1 MCVSLI
7 LSFMPLKTG
16 SPISKLVLLKLA
28 DNADARGVCFPS
40 LNYLAQYCE
49 VSLRTV
55 TRHVNE
61 LEKQGFLQRI
71 KRFDDSGR
79 QRSNLYQLRVPEGCH
94 IEQRDLTHDTPQPAT
109 VPVMDPVANHNPNT
123 DQSDTHQEAN
133 RSNTE
138 SDPLAHIISHKEH
151 TTGLS
156 LKTNTLEKSPSENT
170 VVERGDTST
179 TDTHSSKSK
188 STDITSTNT
197 EISDAKNSD
206 ARSSDTKSPDD
217 AVIHLLTQE
226 GSAPIYHEFFTILES
241 TYPSLDV
248 LQQLHAMQAWLYIN
262 PDKRKPFEHIGHFVN
277 GWLRRSAKAKT
288 KQGAFTP
295 IKRTKGTRPIKRKPL
310 MQQAQANLV
319 TEQTRSKHLPHQH
332 SQQGTT
338 PVAQALAEYQS
349 TNTHNPFEARIKALI
364 QSKAQMK
371 DDTE

>member
-1 MCVSLI
+1 MMCVSLI

-94 IEQRDLTHDTPQPAT
+94 IEQRNLIHDTPQPAAVSVT
-109 VPVMDPVANHNPNT
+109 EPVANHNPNT

-151 TTGLS
+151 KTGLS
-156 LKTNTLEKSPSENT
+156 LKTNTLEKSPLENT
-170 VVERGDTST
+170 VVELGDTST
-179 TDTHSSKSK
+179 AHTHSSK
-188 STDITSTNT
+188 ITSTN
-197 EISDAKNSD
+197 AK
-206 ARSSDTKSPDD
+206 SSDTKSPDD

-277 GWLRRSAKAKT
+277 GWLRRSAKATT

-295 IKRTKGTRPIKRKPL
+295 IKRTKGTRPTKRKPL
-310 MQQAQANLV
+310 MRQAQANL
-319 TEQTRSKHLPHQH
+319 TKEQPRSKHLPHQH

-349 TNTHNPFEARIKALI
+349 NNTHNPFEARIKALI

-371 DDTE
+371 GGTE

>member
-1 MCVSLI
+1 MMCVSLI
-7 LSFMPLKTG
+7 LSFIPLKTG

-94 IEQRDLTHDTPQPAT
+94 IEQRDLTHDTPQPAAVSVT
-109 VPVMDPVANHNPNT
+109 EPVANHNTNT

-138 SDPLAHIISHKEH
+138 GDPLAHIISHKEH
-151 TTGLS
+151 KTGLS

-170 VVERGDTST
+170 VVERGDTIT

-197 EISDAKNSD
+197 EISDAK
-206 ARSSDTKSPDD
+206 SSDTKSPDD

-277 GWLRRSAKAKT
+277 GWLRRSAKATT

-295 IKRTKGTRPIKRKPL
+295 IKRTKGTRPTKRKPL
-310 MQQAQANLV
+310 MRQAQANL
-319 TEQTRSKHLPHQH
+319 TKEQQRSNHLPHQH
-332 SQQGTT
+332 SQQSTT

-349 TNTHNPFEARIKALI
+349 NNTPNPFEARIKALI

-371 DDTE
+371 GEIE

>member
-1 MCVSLI
+1 MMWVSLI

-40 LNYLAQYCE
+40 LNYLSQYCE

-94 IEQRDLTHDTPQPAT
+94 IEQRDLTHDTPQPAAVSPT
-109 VPVMDPVANHNPNT
+109 SSIANTIHNLNR

-151 TTGLS
+151 KTGLS

-179 TDTHSSKSK
+179 TDTHCSKSK

-197 EISDAKNSD
+197 ESSDAKN
-206 ARSSDTKSPDD
+206 SDTKSPDD

-241 TYPSLDV
+241 TYPNLDV
-248 LQQLHAMQAWLYIN
+248 LQQLHAMQAWLYIT

-288 KQGAFTP
+288 SKGTFTP
-295 IKRTKGTRPIKRKPL
+295 TKRAKGAKPIKRKPP
-310 MQQAQANLV
+310 MQQAQANLM
-319 TEQTRSKHLPHQH
+319 TEQLRSKHLPHQR
-332 SQQGTT
+332 SQQGTE

-349 TNTHNPFEARIKALI
+349 NNTHNPFEARIKALI

>member
-1 MCVSLI
+1 MMCVSLI

-94 IEQRDLTHDTPQPAT
+94 IEQRDLNHDTPQPAA

-151 TTGLS
+151 KTGLS
-156 LKTNTLEKSPSENT
+156 LKANTLEKSPSENT
-170 VVERGDTST
+170 VVKRGDTST
-179 TDTHSSKSK
+179 TDAHSSNSK

-197 EISDAKNSD
+197 ESSDAKNSD
-206 ARSSDTKSPDD
+206 TKSSDD
-217 AVIHLLTQE
+217 AVIYLLTQE

-241 TYPSLDV
+241 TYPNLDV
-248 LQQLHAMQAWLYIN
+248 LQQLHAMQA
-262 PDKRKPFEHIGHFVN
+262 
-277 GWLRRSAKAKT
+277 
-288 KQGAFTP
+288 
-295 IKRTKGTRPIKRKPL
+295 
-310 MQQAQANLV
+310 
-319 TEQTRSKHLPHQH
+319 
-332 SQQGTT
+332 
-338 PVAQALAEYQS
+338 
-349 TNTHNPFEARIKALI
+349 
-364 QSKAQMK
+364 
-371 DDTE
+371 

>member
-1 MCVSLI
+1 MMCVSLI

-61 LEKQGFLQRI
+61 LEKQGFVQRI
-71 KRFDDSGR
+71 KRFDESGR

-94 IEQRDLTHDTPQPAT
+94 IEQRDFT
-109 VPVMDPVANHNPNT
+109 N
-123 DQSDTHQEAN
+123 DTHQEAN

-151 TTGLS
+151 KTGLS
-156 LKTNTLEKSPSENT
+156 LKKTTLERGHLAHTEQ
-170 VVERGDTST
+170 ERRAVAR
-179 TDTHSSKSK
+179 TDTLSLKS
-188 STDITSTNT
+188 
-197 EISDAKNSD
+197 KNSD
-206 ARSSDTKSPDD
+206 AKSSDD

-241 TYPSLDV
+241 TYPNLDV
-248 LQQLHAMQAWLYIN
+248 LQQLHAMQAWLYVN

-288 KQGAFTP
+288 KQGAFVPT
-295 IKRTKGTRPIKRKPL
+295 KRTKGTRPTKRKLPI
-310 MQQAQANLV
+310 QQAQANPRK
-319 TEQTRSKHLPHQH
+319 EQPRSKHLPHQH

-338 PVAQALAEYQS
+338 PVDQALAEYQS
-349 TNTHNPFEARIKALI
+349 NNTHNPFEARIKALI

-371 DDTE
+371 GETE

>member
-1 MCVSLI
+1 MMCVSLI

-61 LEKQGFLQRI
+61 LEKQGFVQRI

-94 IEQRDLTHDTPQPAT
+94 IEQRDLTRDNPQPAAVSVT
-109 VPVMDPVANHNPNT
+109 DPVANTIHQPNT
-123 DQSDTHQEAN
+123 DQSDIHQEAN

-138 SDPLAHIISHKEH
+138 SDPLAYIISHKEH
-151 TTGLS
+151 KTGLS
-156 LKTNTLEKSPSENT
+156 LKKTT
-170 VVERGDTST
+170 VERGHLAHTEQERGDVAT
-179 TDTHSSKSK
+179 TDT
-188 STDITSTNT
+188 
-197 EISDAKNSD
+197 ISLKIKNADAKNT
-206 ARSSDTKSPDD
+206 ATKSPDD

-226 GSAPIYHEFFTILES
+226 GSAPIYHEFLTILES
-241 TYPSLDV
+241 SYPNLDV
-248 LQQLHAMQAWLYIN
+248 QQQLHAMQAWLYIN

-277 GWLRRSAKAKT
+277 GWLRRSAKAKAKT

-295 IKRTKGTRPIKRKPL
+295 IKRTKAARPTKRKPPMKL
-310 MQQAQANLV
+310 SQANP
-319 TEQTRSKHLPHQH
+319 TKEQPRTKHLPHQH
-332 SQQGTT
+332 SQQSTT

-349 TNTHNPFEARIKALI
+349 NNTHNPFEERIKALI

-371 DDTE
+371 DETE

>member
-1 MCVSLI
+1 MMCVSLI

-94 IEQRDLTHDTPQPAT
+94 IEQRNLIHDTPQPAAVSVT
-109 VPVMDPVANHNPNT
+109 EPVANHNPNT

-151 TTGLS
+151 KTGLS
-156 LKTNTLEKSPSENT
+156 LKTNTLEKSPLENT
-170 VVERGDTST
+170 VVELGDTST
-179 TDTHSSKSK
+179 AHTHSSK
-188 STDITSTNT
+188 ITSTN
-197 EISDAKNSD
+197 AK
-206 ARSSDTKSPDD
+206 SSDTKSPDD

-277 GWLRRSAKAKT
+277 GWLRRSAKATT

-295 IKRTKGTRPIKRKPL
+295 IKRTKGTRPTKRKPL
-310 MQQAQANLV
+310 MRQAQANL
-319 TEQTRSKHLPHQH
+319 TKEQPRSKHLPHQH

-349 TNTHNPFEARIKALI
+349 NNSHNPFEARIKALI

-371 DDTE
+371 GGTE

>member
-1 MCVSLI
+1 MMCVSLI

-61 LEKQGFLQRI
+61 LEKKGFLQRI

-94 IEQRDLTHDTPQPAT
+94 IEQCDLTHDISQPAA
-109 VPVMDPVANHNPNT
+109 VPVMEPVANHNPNT

-151 TTGLS
+151 KTGLS

-170 VVERGDTST
+170 VVERGDTNT

-188 STDITSTNT
+188 ITGITSTNT
-197 EISDAKNSD
+197 EI
-206 ARSSDTKSPDD
+206 SDTKSPDD

-226 GSAPIYHEFFTILES
+226 GSAPIYHEFFTILEI

-288 KQGAFTP
+288 SKGTFTP
-295 IKRTKGTRPIKRKPL
+295 TKRAKGAKPI
-310 MQQAQANLV
+310 
-319 TEQTRSKHLPHQH
+319 S
-332 SQQGTT
+332 
-338 PVAQALAEYQS
+338 
-349 TNTHNPFEARIKALI
+349 HNACGP
-364 QSKAQMK
+364 SSG
-371 DDTE
+371 

>member
-1 MCVSLI
+1 MMCVSLI
-7 LSFMPLKTG
+7 LSFIPLKTG

-94 IEQRDLTHDTPQPAT
+94 IEQRDLTHDTLQPAAVSVT
-109 VPVMDPVANHNPNT
+109 ESVANHSPNT
-123 DQSDTHQEAN
+123 DQSDTHQEAS

-151 TTGLS
+151 KTALS
-156 LKTNTLEKSPSENT
+156 PNNVTESDHNE
-170 VVERGDTST
+170 
-179 TDTHSSKSK
+179 SSDSK
-188 STDITSTNT
+188 STVN
-197 EISDAKNSD
+197 K
-206 ARSSDTKSPDD
+206 SSDTKNDDD

-241 TYPSLDV
+241 SYP
-248 LQQLHAMQAWLYIN
+248 
-262 PDKRKPFEHIGHFVN
+262 
-277 GWLRRSAKAKT
+277 
-288 KQGAFTP
+288 
-295 IKRTKGTRPIKRKPL
+295 
-310 MQQAQANLV
+310 
-319 TEQTRSKHLPHQH
+319 TEKS
-332 SQQGTT
+332 
-338 PVAQALAEYQS
+338 
-349 TNTHNPFEARIKALI
+349 
-364 QSKAQMK
+364 
-371 DDTE
+371 

>member
-1 MCVSLI
+1 MMCVSLI

-61 LEKQGFLQRI
+61 LEKQGFVQRI

-79 QRSNLYQLRVPEGCH
+79 QRSNLYQLRVPDGCH
-94 IEQRDLTHDTPQPAT
+94 IEQRDLTRDNPQPAA
-109 VPVMDPVANHNPNT
+109 VSIMDPVANTIHQPNT

-138 SDPLAHIISHKEH
+138 GDPLAHIISHKEH
-151 TTGLS
+151 KTGLS
-156 LKTNTLEKSPSENT
+156 LKKTT
-170 VVERGDTST
+170 VERGHLAHTEQERGDVATTGTLSLKRKNADT
-179 TDTHSSKSK
+179 
-188 STDITSTNT
+188 
-197 EISDAKNSD
+197 E
-206 ARSSDTKSPDD
+206 SSDTKRTDSQRPDD

-226 GSAPIYHEFFTILES
+226 GNVPIYHEFFSLLEHA
-241 TYPSLDV
+241 YPNLDV

-295 IKRTKGTRPIKRKPL
+295 IKRTKAAKPTQRKPP
-310 MQQAQANLV
+310 MQLSQANPT
-319 TEQTRSKHLPHQH
+319 TEQQLSKHLPHHH
-332 SQQGTT
+332 SQQITT

-349 TNTHNPFEARIKALI
+349 NNTHNPFEARIKALI

-371 DDTE
+371 DEAER

>member
-1 MCVSLI
+1 MMCVSLI

-94 IEQRDLTHDTPQPAT
+94 IEQRDLTRDNPDPAT
-109 VPVMDPVANHNPNT
+109 ALAENTIHQPKT
-123 DQSDTHQEAN
+123 DQSDTRQEAS

-151 TTGLS
+151 KTGVS
-156 LKTNTLEKSPSENT
+156 LKTTTVAGGHLAHIDAEMENSAT
-170 VVERGDTST
+170 RDTTSLKRKNA
-179 TDTHSSKSK
+179 DTES
-188 STDITSTNT
+188 
-197 EISDAKNSD
+197 SDAKRTD
-206 ARSSDTKSPDD
+206 FQSPDD

-241 TYPSLDV
+241 SYPNLDV

-277 GWLRRSAKAKT
+277 GWLRSSAKAKT
-288 KQGAFTP
+288 KQGVFTP
-295 IKRTKGTRPIKRKPL
+295 IKRTKGTKPTQRKPP
-310 MQQAQANLV
+310 MQQAQA
-319 TEQTRSKHLPHQH
+319 TPTIEQEFSKPLSHHH
-332 SQQGTT
+332 SQQTTT
-338 PVAQALAEYQS
+338 PVAQALAEYES
-349 TNTHNPFEARIKALI
+349 KSTHNPFEARIKALI

-371 DDTE
+371 DETES

>member
-94 IEQRDLTHDTPQPAT
+94 IEQHNLIHDTPQPAT
-109 VPVMDPVANHNPNT
+109 VSVTEPVANHNLNT
-123 DQSDTHQEAN
+123 AQSDTHQEAN

-151 TTGLS
+151 KTGLS
-156 LKTNTLEKSPSENT
+156 LKTNTLEKSPAEKA
-170 VVERGDTST
+170 VVKRGDAST
-179 TDTHSSKSK
+179 TDTHSSNSK
-188 STDITSTNT
+188 STGITSTST
-197 EISDAKNSD
+197 EISDAKN
-206 ARSSDTKSPDD
+206 SDTKSPDD

-241 TYPSLDV
+241 TYPNLDV

-288 KQGAFTP
+288 KQGAFVPT
-295 IKRTKGTRPIKRKPL
+295 KRTKGAKLIKRKLP
-310 MQQAQANLV
+310 MQQAQANL
-319 TEQTRSKHLPHQH
+319 TKEQPRSKHLPHQH
-332 SQQGTT
+332 SQSATT

-349 TNTHNPFEARIKALI
+349 NNTHNPFEARIKALI

>member
-94 IEQRDLTHDTPQPAT
+94 IEQRDLTHDTSQPAT
-109 VPVMDPVANHNPNT
+109 VLVMDPVASHNPNT

-151 TTGLS
+151 KTGLS
-156 LKTNTLEKSPSENT
+156 LKTNTLEKSPLENT
-170 VVERGDTST
+170 VVELGDTST
-179 TDTHSSKSK
+179 ADTHSSK
-188 STDITSTNT
+188 ITSTN
-197 EISDAKNSD
+197 AK
-206 ARSSDTKSPDD
+206 SSDTKSPDD

-295 IKRTKGTRPIKRKPL
+295 IKRTKGTRTIKRKLP
-310 MQQAQANLV
+310 MQQAQANL
-319 TEQTRSKHLPHQH
+319 TKEQPRSNHLPHQH
-332 SQQGTT
+332 SQSATT

-364 QSKAQMK
+364 QSKAQIK

>member
-1 MCVSLI
+1 MMCVSLI
-7 LSFMPLKTG
+7 LSFMPLKTS

-94 IEQRDLTHDTPQPAT
+94 IEQRDLTHDTPQPAA
-109 VPVMDPVANHNPNT
+109 VPVREPVANHNPNK

-151 TTGLS
+151 KTGLS

-188 STDITSTNT
+188 STDITGTNA
-197 EISDAKNSD
+197 ESSDAKNSD
-206 ARSSDTKSPDD
+206 TKSSDD
-217 AVIHLLTQE
+217 AVIYLLTQE

-295 IKRTKGTRPIKRKPL
+295 IKRTKGTRPIKRKLP
-310 MQQAQANLV
+310 MQQAQANL
-319 TEQTRSKHLPHQH
+319 TEEQPRSNHLPHQH
-332 SQQGTT
+332 SQSATT

-364 QSKAQMK
+364 QSKAQIK

>member
-1 MCVSLI
+1 MMCVSLI

-61 LEKQGFLQRI
+61 LEKHGFVQRI

-94 IEQRDLTHDTPQPAT
+94 IEQGDLTHDTPQPAA
-109 VPVMDPVANHNPNT
+109 VPLTDPAANTIHNPNMS
-123 DQSDTHQEAN
+123 QPDTHQEAN

-138 SDPLAHIISHKEH
+138 SDSLAHIISHKEH
-151 TTGLS
+151 KTGLS
-156 LKTNTLEKSPSENT
+156 LKKTT
-170 VVERGDTST
+170 VERGHLAHTEQERGEVAT
-179 TDTHSSKSK
+179 TDTLSLKSK
-188 STDITSTNT
+188 NAAT
-197 EISDAKNSD
+197 ESSDAKT
-206 ARSSDTKSPDD
+206 SDTKSPDE

-241 TYPSLDV
+241 TYPNLDV

-295 IKRTKGTRPIKRKPL
+295 IKRTKGTRPTKRKLPI
-310 MQQAQANLV
+310 QQAQSNLTKEKV
-319 TEQTRSKHLPHQH
+319 RSKHLPHQH

-349 TNTHNPFEARIKALI
+349 NNTHNPFEARIKALI

-371 DDTE
+371 GGTE